1 MSTEQNMHD
10 PREIIRGFQ
19 QLLFSPAKCIGFFT
33 GAGTSMAVE
42 NPSDRK
48 PLIPGIEMLTELI
61 GEKLSDAKEKNF
73 KAAFKLV
80 RDELKKENQSSQIE
94 YVLSNIRLKARVI
107 GPGTLCGLNQ
117 DQFKEM
123 ETKITA
129 EIEKVVDP
137 EIPAEVV
144 HQKFARW
151 IRNAKRKKAIEI
163 FTTNYDYL
171 FEVGLER
178 ENVSYFDGF
187 VGSHNPFFCPSTISE
202 NDLPTDWVRLWKLHG
217 SLGWKLD
224 EKEKRIIRQRGP
236 GNLMVFPSYLKY
248 DDSRKQP
255 YVSFIDRLD
264 TFLREDDS
272 FLIICGYSFGD
283 QHLNETIVHAL
294 SRTRASAVYAF
305 LYGEVDENHH
315 AVSLAKSEPR
325 LTLMANN
332 AAVIG
337 GAYAPWKLNREPS
350 ASDSVQISSYFDEDA
365 VPANPLEKKTGGK
378 EIPDQE
384 VYWAGKGSLKL
395 GNFVNLINFLTMM
408 LPNETK
414 EIS

>member
-1 MSTEQNMHD
+1 MQEEQVMHD

-42 NPSDRK
+42 NPADNK
-48 PLIPGIEMLTELI
+48 KALIPGIEELTELI
-61 GEKLSDAKEKNF
+61 GSKLLETKEKNF
-73 KAAFKLV
+73 KAAFKLI
-80 RDELKKENQSSQIE
+80 REELKNENQPSQIE

-117 DQFKEM
+117 NQLKEM
-123 ETKITA
+123 ETSITA
-129 EIEKVVDP
+129 EIENVVDP
-137 EIPAEVV
+137 VIPSEII

-202 NDLPTDWVRLWKLHG
+202 NDLPADWVRLWKLHG
-217 SLGWKLD
+217 SLGWILD
-224 EKEKRIIRQRGP
+224 EKEKRIIRQKGK
-236 GNLMVFPSYLKY
+236 GNLMVFPSFLKY

-255 YVSFIDRLD
+255 YVSFIDRLGA
-264 TFLREDDS
+264 FLKEDDS

-305 LYGEVDENHH
+305 HYGEVNENHFG
-315 AVSLAKSEPR
+315 VKLAKSEPR

-365 VPANPLEKKTGGK
+365 VHANPIEEKTG
-378 EIPDQE
+378 
-384 VYWAGKGSLKL
+384 
-395 GNFVNLINFLTMM
+395 
-408 LPNETK
+408 
-414 EIS
+414 